1 MQGKCSK
8 INNAS
13 CCGRIDFEEQRNE
26 LDENWLV
33 SSKNLP
39 ISNCWIPTKN
49 LDFSNICHFVHIAEH
64 QFSLIFKDYAQ
75 KKNKSY
81 WRVKPFSIEFQ
92 SFWTDLFKSQLG
104 VSTEKRRRSLSN
116 RSRCFR
122 YENERDLKIRSKL
135 QLFNGKKWGKE
146 KNWQSSRK
154 IIYEKWKWCLRR
166 MKKNENSDCRNPQ
179 RINKNCERGEEK
191 VECAIRI

>member
-1 MQGKCSK
+1 MRVVVEGLISK
-8 INNAS
+8 NNEMNLTKIGS
-13 CCGRIDFEEQRNE
+13 CRVRICRFQIVEFLQKKSWFFKYLPFRTYCWTSIFIDFQG
-26 LDENWLV
+26 LCK
-33 SSKNLP
+33 KN
-39 ISNCWIPTKN
+39 
-49 LDFSNICHFVHIAEH
+49 
-64 QFSLIFKDYAQ
+64 
-75 KKNKSY
+75 NKSY

-92 SFWTDLFKSQLG
+92 PFWTDLFKSQLG